1 MDSFEDISSFA
12 DEAAADESA
21 NDNDPANEGFSEFK
35 LTNLKGGLKPA
46 ADPDVPLDPP
56 GGTQSTHI
64 PTRATEGGGED
75 TEPWS
80 HQDLSRFKIE
90 LPPVSVE
97 SEEFSLSF
105 DLSEVETGI
114 QNSEFLLNHA
124 TKTPTTATTS
134 QNPDDDG
141 AIEIPLSIETPLT
154 LDSNPS
160 ISQTTS
166 PKTAFTDFSN
176 SVIPQLEADRLEEI
190 IRAQSREIIESVVR
204 RIVPDIASELIKQEI
219 QRLLEDT
226 SLSSVHESLDRETR
240 R

>member
-12 DEAAADESA
+12 DEIAADEIATDNNPSFASA
-21 NDNDPANEGFSEFK
+21 ATSSAS
-35 LTNLKGGLKPA
+35 A
-46 ADPDVPLDPP
+46 AAASSSPSSSSDEP
-56 GGTQSTHI
+56 I
-64 PTRATEGGGED
+64 GGED
-75 TEPWS
+75 IEPWS
-80 HQDLSRFKIE
+80 HQDLSRFRIE

-114 QNSEFLLNHA
+114 QGGEFLLNH
-124 TKTPTTATTS
+124 TNTPATS
-134 QNPDDDG
+134 QSLDQDGRELEDNDG
-141 AIEIPLSIETPLT
+141 ATEIPLSIETPLT
-154 LDSNPS
+154 IDSNPA
-160 ISQTTS
+160 IPTIPQATS
-166 PKTAFTDFSN
+166 PKTALTDFA
-176 SVIPQLEADRLEEI
+176 VPQLEADRLEEI

-226 SLSSVHESLDRETR
+226 SLSSVRESPDQETR